1 MAENDDGQEKT
12 QEPTGKRLGDAR
24 EKGQLAKTRELYG
37 LVSIVVGL
45 GGLLFYIF
53 PLSKRVLHFAV
64 SIYAQIPY
72 TEFNDA
78 VLGQLIQYIVYTLA
92 NVLALPMLFLWAIL
106 MVVGFAQNRFVL
118 PKESLKF
125 DPTRLNP
132 IKGFKEKAQDPLAIG
147 SARAGQFANRRRG
160 KQSLLVLQKIEKHQ
174 QSQTCR

>member
-132 IKGFKEKAQDPLAIG
+132 IKGFKEKILSWQPVVELI
-147 SARAGQFANRRRG
+147 
-160 KQSLLVLQKIEKHQ
+160 
-174 QSQTCR
+174 